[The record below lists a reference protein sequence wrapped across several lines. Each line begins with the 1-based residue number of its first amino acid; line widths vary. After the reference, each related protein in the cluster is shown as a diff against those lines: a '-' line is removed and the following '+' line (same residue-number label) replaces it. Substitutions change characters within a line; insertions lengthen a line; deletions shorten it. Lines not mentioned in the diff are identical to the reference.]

1 MILAFLIMVAIR
13 LLRVYIYLL
22 IAYAL
27 LSWFP
32 GAYQSKLGQYLSR
45 LVEPILNP
53 FKGLRLQ
60 FLGLDFTVILIIFLI
75 NLIIDFLIGFLA

>member
-60 FLGLDFTVILIIFLI
+60 FWGLILRLFLSS
-75 NLIIDFLIGFLA
+75 F